1 MGSICL
7 SRQVLQ
13 ITDTQMSQGDG
24 LWGRWKTFYWGM
36 SRGGSVFFRNSN
48 VCNSDACYLRC
59 IRGYSFFDYSVAFI
73 RRSFTSFKMQ
83 NFDSPAKDIKAFFLF
98 FCVKRKK
105 ILTVQKFSIYKK
117 LTHFLN
123 KREESGSS

>member
-1 MGSICL
+1 
-7 SRQVLQ
+7 
-13 ITDTQMSQGDG
+13 
-24 LWGRWKTFYWGM
+24 
-36 SRGGSVFFRNSN
+36 
-48 VCNSDACYLRC
+48 
-59 IRGYSFFDYSVAFI
+59 
-73 RRSFTSFKMQ
+73 MQ

-123 KREESGSS
+123 KREESGSSWSLSLIGPVTKAI